1 MTVSREPHETQYK
14 PKLGHY
20 QLDKALGAG
29 NYAVVRLAVHCITG
43 TKVAMKIIDKSKL
56 CKEDLARL
64 FREVQIMKL
73 LDHPNIIRFYQVVEN
88 YQYIHLVSSFAENG
102 ELYEHVM
109 TKGSLSEPEAR
120 KYFAQICS
128 AIMYC
133 HEKGVVHRDLKIE
146 NVLLDC
152 NNNVRIADFGFSNY
166 FKPPRLLETFCGSPQ
181 YAAPEIFNGKHYD
194 GFKTDI
200 WSLGIILYVL
210 VTGGLPFD
218 GDSIQEVKQNVLRGK
233 FRVPYFV
240 SHVTSECEHLI
251 RSMLSLEPEKRP
263 SVESVLS
270 HSWMQGD
277 QLTSDESRD
286 SQSSRGLNRNILT
299 LMENIGISKSKVVES
314 YNSYLFND
322 FTAIYKLLADQ
333 LHTKGSIDMKP
344 IKDWL
349 RQEVRNSGKSTSDE
363 HPIQPVA
370 PPPSKPSHKKVSSK
384 QGLDKVLH
392 NAKNRALSAIFNK
405 NSDEPSGKSK
415 AKLKELKGI
424 GNSKHG
430 PSPLVSSL
438 ISPRTVTD
446 MPQSSNSSI
455 FHRTVFGFSS
465 RKATSRSTSSS
476 QQLPHSAR

>member
-1 MTVSREPHETQYK
+1 MTVSKEPCEAQYK
-14 PKLGHY
+14 PRLGHY
-20 QLDKALGAG
+20 QLDKPLGRG

-56 CKEDLARL
+56 CKGDLARL

-102 ELYEHVM
+102 ELYEHV
-109 TKGSLSEPEAR
+109 TKNGSLSEAEAR
-120 KYFAQICS
+120 KYFVQICN
-128 AIMYC
+128 AISYC

-218 GDSIQEVKQNVLRGK
+218 GDSIQEVKQNVLRGR

-240 SHVTSECEHLI
+240 SHECEHLI

-270 HSWMQGD
+270 HSWMTGD
-277 QLTSDESRD
+277 QLYAEK
-286 SQSSRGLNRNILT
+286 QSLDQHNNNRGLNRNILT
-299 LMENIGISKSKVVES
+299 LMENIGISKSKVIES

-349 RQEVRNSGKSTSDE
+349 RQEIRNSGRETAEE

-370 PPPSKPSHKKVSSK
+370 PPPSHKPSHKKVSSK

-405 NSDEPSGKSK
+405 NSEESSGKSK
-415 AKLKELKGI
+415 AKIKELKGVA
-424 GNSKHG
+424 KHG

-438 ISPRTVTD
+438 ISPRTVLD
-446 MPQSSNSSI
+446 LPQSSNNSI

-465 RKATSRSTSSS
+465 RKTAARSTSSS
-476 QQLPHSAR
+476 QQLPNSAR

>member
-1 MTVSREPHETQYK
+1 MTVTHHSDPPPR
-14 PKLGHY
+14 LGHY

-29 NYAVVRLAVHCITG
+29 NFAVVRLAVHCITG

-64 FREVQIMKL
+64 FKEVQIMKL

-88 YQYIHLVSSFAENG
+88 YQYIHLVSSYAENG

-109 TKGSLSEPEAR
+109 KNGNLSESEAR
-120 KYFAQICS
+120 RYFTQICS
-128 AIMYC
+128 AINYC

-152 NNNVRIADFGFSNY
+152 NDNVRIADFGFSNY

-181 YAAPEIFNGKHYD
+181 YAAPEIFSGKHYD

-218 GDSIQEVKQNVLRGK
+218 GESIAEIKQYVLRGK

-240 SHVTSECEHLI
+240 SHECDHLI

-263 SVESVLS
+263 SMSNILS
-270 HSWMQGD
+270 HTWMQ
-277 QLTSDESRD
+277 SDRHNHKQCTD
-286 SQSSRGLNRNILT
+286 NQSSQGLNRNILT

-333 LHTKGSIDMKP
+333 LHNKGVIDTKP
-344 IKDWL
+344 IKEWL
-349 RQEVRNSGKSTSDE
+349 RQEVRHNVTTAEDR
-363 HPIQPVA
+363 PVQPA
-370 PPPSKPSHKKVSSK
+370 AQPSHKHSHKKANSK

-405 NSDEPSGKSK
+405 NTEDSGKSK
-415 AKLKELKGI
+415 AKLKELKGVTKN
-424 GNSKHG
+424 GA
-430 PSPLVSSL
+430 SPLVSSL
-438 ISPRTVTD
+438 ISPRTVLD
-446 MPQSSNSSI
+446 YPQSSNTSI

-465 RKATSRSTSSS
+465 IKTLTNSSRTSSS
-476 QQLPHSAR
+476 QQLPQSAR

>member
-133 HEKGVVHRDLKIE
+133 HEKGVVHRDLK
-146 NVLLDC
+146 
-152 NNNVRIADFGFSNY
+152 
-166 FKPPRLLETFCGSPQ
+166 
-181 YAAPEIFNGKHYD
+181 
-194 GFKTDI
+194 
-200 WSLGIILYVL
+200 SLGIILYVL

-277 QLTSDESRD
+277 QLTSDEQSRD